1 MGVVGC
7 AQVCFGM
14 CGCVWV
20 AVFKCMWVQMGV
32 HQCVWNEF
40 SEYLLEKRVL
50 TSADFNTYSIRILSQ
65 TFKSTFTYYST
76 YFKMNYFFTPQI
88 KSNSMN

>member
-20 AVFKCMWVQMGV
+20 GVFKCMWVQMGV

-40 SEYLLEKRVL
+40 SEYLLETRVL
-50 TSADFNTYSIRILSQ
+50 TSADFNTYSIRIFYLYLEFPFSL
-65 TFKSTFTYYST
+65 
-76 YFKMNYFFTPQI
+76 
-88 KSNSMN
+88 